1 LVRFQIQLR
10 QNEDMNK
17 LFTLVGKGSAI
28 EILDYAG
35 EGFGGGQVHP
45 KTGKPYKVH
54 GQTGKKLASL

>member
-1 LVRFQIQLR
+1 
-10 QNEDMNK
+10 MNK